1 MAEKLEPKPFF
12 PLKRQFVESLDRF
25 VHEAGLL
32 ANAVRGDPGPGGE
45 RSWREDFAT
54 AARRLSQGT
63 VRGGRMNVIPSPTVA
78 PTPVRVTPLLRT
90 STSPHCRCHRP
101 ARLLD

>member
-32 ANAVRGDPGPGGE
+32 ANAVRAAIQVQEVNEAGAKILQQQLDAFHKVRFGE
-45 RSWREDFAT
+45 EE
-54 AARRLSQGT
+54 
-63 VRGGRMNVIPSPTVA
+63 
-78 PTPVRVTPLLRT
+78 
-90 STSPHCRCHRP
+90 
-101 ARLLD
+101 